1 MARIE
6 VEIDLEDILDQ
17 IDDDDLEA
25 EVERRAKKMRKRTNQ
40 GKTVLD
46 QGKTVLDQIK
56 AELISDAME
65 RFTLQELEERLK

>member
-1 MARIE
+1 MSRIE

-25 EVERRAKKMRKRTNQ
+25 EVERRARKRQKPTSQ
-40 GKTVLD
+40 GR
-46 QGKTVLDQIK
+46 TVLDQIK
-56 AELISDAME
+56 AELISEAME